1 MQTLEPLLASHP
13 FLKNLDQEHV
23 KLLVGCASNKV
34 FNPGEFLSQEGED
47 ADLFYFIR
55 DGKVVVEIYS
65 PEHGPITI
73 QTLDGGE
80 ILGWSWLVPPYRWRF
95 DARALETTRA
105 IVMDGKCIRQ
115 KCENDHSLGY
125 EMMRRFAEI
134 IADRVEATRLQLLD
148 LYGK

>member
-13 FLKNLDQEHV
+13 FLKNLNPEHV
-23 KLLVGCASNKV
+23 KLLVGCATNKV

-95 DARALETTRA
+95 DDRALETTRA

-125 EMMRRFAEI
+125 EMMKRFAEI

>member
-13 FLKNLDQEHV
+13 FLKGLDQDHV
-23 KLLVGCASNKV
+23 KLLVGCASNRV
-34 FNPGEFLSQEGED
+34 FSPGEFLSQEGED

-55 DGKVVVEIYS
+55 EGKVVVEIYS
-65 PEHGPITI
+65 PLHGPITI

-95 DARALETTRA
+95 DARATDTTRA

-115 KCENDHSLGY
+115 KCETDHHLGY
-125 EMMRRFAEI
+125 EMMKRFAEI

>member
-1 MQTLEPLLASHP
+1 MQTLEPLLAGHP
-13 FLKNLDQEHV
+13 FLKGLDQDHV
-23 KLLVGCASNKV
+23 RLLVGCASNKV

-55 DGKVVVEIYS
+55 EGKVVVEIYS

-95 DARALETTRA
+95 DARAVETTRA
-105 IVMDGKCIRQ
+105 IVMDGKCLRQ

-125 EMMRRFAEI
+125 EMMKRFAEI

>member
-13 FLKNLDQEHV
+13 FLTGLNQDHI
-23 KLLVGCASNKV
+23 KLLVGCASNRV
-34 FNPGEFLSQEGED
+34 FNPGDFLAQEGED

-55 DGKVVVEIYS
+55 EGKVAVEIYS

-95 DARALETTRA
+95 DARALDTTRA
-105 IVMDGKCIRQ
+105 IVMDGKCLRQ
-115 KCENDHSLGY
+115 KCQNDHALGY

-134 IADRVEATRLQLLD
+134 IADRVEATRMQLLD